1 MQKKVRSVKKM
12 IGLVMM
18 FGFVGFAIV
27 FVKRTI
33 EDVIGHQLDME
44 EEEVLDYSFLKEGK

>member
-1 MQKKVRSVKKM
+1 M